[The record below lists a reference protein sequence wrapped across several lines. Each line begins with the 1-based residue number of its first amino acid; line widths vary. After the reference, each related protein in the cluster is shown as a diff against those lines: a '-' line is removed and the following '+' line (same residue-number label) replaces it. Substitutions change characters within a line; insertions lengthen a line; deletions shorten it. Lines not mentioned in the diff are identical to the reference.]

1 LYDIISGQQL
11 ENNLTNE
18 KYPDT
23 YIKCIRILTKIFQEA
38 KRKWNRE
45 LKEQQD

>member
-1 LYDIISGQQL
+1 M
-11 ENNLTNE
+11 
-18 KYPDT
+18 
-23 YIKCIRILTKIFQEA
+23 ILSADSSLKMIYKKIQEA